1 MVGFSPIKYIGSTS
15 KIISIWGFVVVKGA
29 PPVSS
34 FPFGTVAFGV
44 IANTDVWCCVLV
56 TVTILVRGPS
66 HV

>member
-1 MVGFSPIKYIGSTS
+1 MDQGSPRGPSFDWVL
-15 KIISIWGFVVVKGA
+15 WGFVVVKGA

-34 FPFGTVAFGV
+34 FPFGTGAFGV